1 MCIRARAPKEH
12 LFLKP
17 NIRFCFQWCE
27 KHEIWL
33 QTKQKLSFFL
43 FSCCSFLFYSII
55 ISIFFCSAD
64 SKFIVAWILFS
75 RKLHSRQHARANFQQ
90 VKPKTYCTIDENKLL
105 ESSAP
110 WCCKLKRKSTL
121 SLPLNN
127 ENISLQVVFSFSPTK
142 IPAELTMLIAIHEAE
157 KKRRWDQCEW
167 IN

>member
-1 MCIRARAPKEH
+1 MHSCASTERTFIFKTEH
-12 LFLKP
+12 
-17 NIRFCFQWCE
+17 
-27 KHEIWL
+27 
-33 QTKQKLSFFL
+33 SFL
-43 FSCCSFLFYSII
+43 FSVMRKAWNLITNEAKIIIFFILVLFFSILFHYNIHIFLFRWFKVHSRV
-55 ISIFFCSAD
+55 D
-64 SKFIVAWILFS
+64 SFFS

-90 VKPKTYCTIDENKLL
+90 VKPKTYSIIDENKLL

-110 WCCKLKRKSTL
+110 WCCKLKQKSTL

-157 KKRRWDQCEW
+157 KKRRWDQCER